1 MRINLHRWDLIAI
14 NVEEG
19 EAQTVAQSLC
29 CRLGQFPIKY
39 LGVPLHYKKV
49 KKGRSLA
56 SN

>member
-29 CRLGQFPIKY
+29 CRLGQFPMKY

-49 KKGRSLA
+49 KKRKIS
-56 SN
+56 SQ